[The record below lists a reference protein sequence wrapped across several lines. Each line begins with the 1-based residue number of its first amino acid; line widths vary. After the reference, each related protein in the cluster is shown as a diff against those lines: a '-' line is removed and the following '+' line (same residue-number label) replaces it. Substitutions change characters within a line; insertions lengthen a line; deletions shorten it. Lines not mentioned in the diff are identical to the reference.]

1 MYFQGTWFPSSPI
14 FKALCCVLL
23 VVVTILL
30 IYLVFISHP
39 VLVPIQGLLGNTV
52 SWNGLRSR
60 AVLLPPSPTQTRGAI
75 ITRARYGDL
84 TISYA
89 ELYWQLLSQ
98 TLHITLQ
105 EITINLSWTVSNHLE

>member
-1 MYFQGTWFPSSPI
+1 MYFLGTWFPSFSL
-14 FKALCCVLL
+14 LCFTYGCDNFVN
-23 VVVTILL
+23 
-30 IYLVFISHP
+30 LVFISHP

-89 ELYWQLLSQ
+89 GLYWQLLSQ